1 MPNKPIKR
9 PIENVVSC
17 FAKTDLRGAGPFE
30 RLEKDM
36 DSAQTR
42 PAPTI
47 AEPPAAICAAI
58 RWSQTLRNISLLVV
72 WPVLDLI
79 IRLWFG
85 VQLFPV
91 DMMTAVGPVL
101 GVLLAFG
108 FLTQPVAA
116 IFIWYCIVAATGFAG
131 HAADIALLVWLTIAG
146 ASFISLDWAFAAGAR
161 SIALPGI
168 DRISD
173 GLRRLSAWGEPFL
186 LILMRLVAVLI
197 LLVLLGHDLGGLGP
211 VLHAGWAPQIEA
223 GAAQGLLYAS
233 AILLA
238 VGFLTRLTGL
248 VAALVL
254 IALGGVQAVSI
265 VLLLFVL
272 AFRGGGHL
280 TVDDWMVAR
289 LAKRYSHLFRP
300 PDWDDERLPHVVI
313 VGAGFGGLAAAR
325 AFRQSP
331 CRVTLIDR
339 RNYHLFQ
346 PLLYQVAT
354 AGLSPADIAMPVRT
368 VFRDQPN
375 VRCLLGR
382 VTAVDKEARMVT
394 VGGRQVSYDYLI
406 LATGARHSYFGR
418 DDWEPVAPG
427 LKKIDDATSIRRR
440 ILLAFEHAED
450 CDVPEERDAWLTFV
464 VVGGGPTGVEIAGT
478 LVELAHHG
486 MAGDFR
492 RADPT
497 QARVILV
504 EGGPRPLGTFDEGLS
519 AYTRKALEDLGVE
532 VRTDARVDEIDETGV
547 VAAGEKIPARTVIW
561 GAGVIASSAHKWL
574 DAEHDRVGRVVVGP
588 MLSIPGSPEIFV
600 IGDTSLSNA
609 WNGKP
614 VPGLAP
620 AAKQGGSYVARVI
633 HNRIVGRAPAGPFRY
648 RHQGNLATIGR
659 QAAVVDFGRLKLKGA
674 IAWWFWGFV
683 HVFFLIGTRNRTSVI
698 LQWFWAYLT
707 FNRGTRLI
715 TGEEA

>member
-1 MPNKPIKR
+1 M
-9 PIENVVSC
+9 EN
-17 FAKTDLRGAGPFE
+17 E
-30 RLEKDM
+30 RADKATM
-36 DSAQTR
+36 
-42 PAPTI
+42 I
-47 AEPPAAICAAI
+47 AEPTPAICTAI
-58 RWSQTLRNISLLVV
+58 RWSKLLQGFLLMAA

-85 VQLFPV
+85 FRLFPV
-91 DMMTAVGPVL
+91 DMMAPVGAGL
-101 GVLLAFG
+101 GLLLALG

-116 IFIWYCIVAATGFAG
+116 LTIWYCIAAATGSAG
-131 HAADIALLVWLTIAG
+131 HAADIALLVWLAVAG

-161 SIALPGI
+161 SIALPGV
-168 DRISD
+168 DRITAW
-173 GLRRLSAWGEPFL
+173 LRNLSAAGEPVL
-186 LILMRLVAVLI
+186 LLLMRLLAAAILI
-197 LLVLLGHDLGGLGP
+197 VIVGWDLGGLTHF
-211 VLHAGWAPQIEA
+211 LRSGWELDI
-223 GAAQGLLYAS
+223 AS
-233 AILLA
+233 AALQRLLVVLAVLLA
-238 VGFLTRLTGL
+238 FGVVTRAAAL
-248 VAALVL
+248 VAAGVL
-254 IALGGVQAVSI
+254 LSLNGVAAAGV
-265 VLLLFVL
+265 VLLLMVL
-272 AFRGGGHL
+272 VFRGGGYL
-280 TVDDWMVAR
+280 TIDGWIIGRA
-289 LAKRYSHLFRP
+289 AERYPHLFAP
-300 PDWDDERLPHVVI
+300 PDWNDERLPHVVI

-354 AGLSPADIAMPVRT
+354 AGLSPADIAMPVRS

-382 VTAVDKEARMVT
+382 VNDVDRHAQSVT
-394 VGGRQVSYDYLI
+394 VGERHVPYDYLI

-450 CDVPEERDAWLTFV
+450 CDDADERAAWLTFV

-497 QARVILV
+497 QARVILM
-504 EGGPRPLGTFDEGLS
+504 EGGPRPLAAFTESLS
-519 AYTRKALEDLGVE
+519 AYTRKALEELGVE
-532 VRTDARVDEIDETGV
+532 VRTDARVEEIDETGV
-547 VAAGEKIPARTVIW
+547 VVNGERVGARTVIW

-574 DAEHDRVGRVVVGP
+574 EAAHDRAGRVEVESDLTVPGAPQVFVVG
-588 MLSIPGSPEIFV
+588 
-600 IGDTSLSNA
+600 DTASSKA
-609 WNGKP
+609 WNGNP

-620 AAKQGGSYVARVI
+620 AAKQGGSYAARVI
-633 HNRIVGRAPAGPFRY
+633 HNRIVGRPPPGPFCY

-659 QAAVVDFGRLKLKGA
+659 QAAVVDLGRLKLKGA
-674 IAWWFWGFV
+674 VAWWFWGFV

-715 TGEEA
+715 TGAEA